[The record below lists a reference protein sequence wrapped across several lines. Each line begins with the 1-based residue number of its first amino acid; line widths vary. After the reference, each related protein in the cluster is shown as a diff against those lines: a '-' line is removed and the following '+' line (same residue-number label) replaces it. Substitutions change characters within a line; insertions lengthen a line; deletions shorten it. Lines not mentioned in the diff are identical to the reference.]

1 MDGDYGANDWSGPL
15 AFRHSLYLLATVM
28 SVPTA
33 TRAVVDAGLK
43 STTIECG
50 LPQVAGRAGLRY
62 AAAND
67 EHGVLEVAA
76 DAALRLGE
84 TLLLDRKSTRL
95 NSSH

>member
-1 MDGDYGANDWSGPL
+1 
-15 AFRHSLYLLATVM
+15 M

-33 TRAVVDAGLK
+33 TRAVVDAWLK
-43 STTIECG
+43 SPTIECG

-84 TLLLDRKSTRL
+84 TLLLVPAHVDPTFNLHDSLVAYRGGVVEGVWDIAARGLSR
-95 NSSH
+95 